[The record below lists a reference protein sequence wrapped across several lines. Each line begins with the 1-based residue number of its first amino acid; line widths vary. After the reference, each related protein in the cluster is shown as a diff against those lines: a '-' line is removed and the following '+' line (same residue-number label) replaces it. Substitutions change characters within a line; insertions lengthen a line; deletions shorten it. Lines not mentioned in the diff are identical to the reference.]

1 VPLAGTRTAGLPAFE
16 APGTAGGKF
25 TGGAI
30 PRRCRGLTWHT
41 MGRLVLE
48 KIPLFLLSAVFS
60 VVAYAAQQRGGAV
73 VSSEALPLATRL
85 THVPVAYVEYLRR
98 TLWPS
103 DLAFYYP
110 LEARAAWQV
119 AAAALGL
126 VAVTALVVWQGRRR
140 PWLAVGWFWFV
151 GMLVPVIGLVQ
162 VGTQAMAD
170 RYTYLP
176 LVGLFV
182 AVTWTAADLA
192 SGWRY
197 GRAALVPASAAVLIA
212 CAVLAWFQV
221 GYWRDGEALC
231 RRAIAVAPGNPVV
244 HDNLGRLYLDEG
256 RLAEAAEQFSLALQI
271 NPSVGPVHNNL
282 AKVLDAWGRAD
293 EAAHHFREALRLNPA
308 SAAMYNTNLAAV
320 LIKQAKMDEAILC
333 LRDAVRADPTFPG
346 AHNNL
351 GVLLTRQGRRDEAIA
366 AYREAVRLDPGNPD
380 FRANLEAALAAP
392 PNAPPPRLETH

>member
-1 VPLAGTRTAGLPAFE
+1 MAAGALSIANCELRIADSNNPQSAISFGRTSAVG
-16 APGTAGGKF
+16 
-25 TGGAI
+25 
-30 PRRCRGLTWHT
+30 
-41 MGRLVLE
+41 LVLE
-48 KIPLFLLSAVFS
+48 KIPLFLLSALFS

-73 VSSEALPLATRL
+73 VSTEALPLATRL
-85 THVPVAYVEYLRR
+85 AHVPIAYVEYLRR

-110 LEARAAWQV
+110 FETPAALRGGSSTWQV
-119 AAAALGL
+119 AAATLGL
-126 VAVTALVVWQGRRR
+126 AAVTALVVWQGRRR
-140 PWLAVGWFWFV
+140 PYLAVGWFWFV

-182 AVTWTAADLA
+182 AVTWAAADFA
-192 SGWRY
+192 SGRRY
-197 GRAALVPASAAVLIA
+197 GPAAAGAAASAVLIA
-212 CAVLAWFQV
+212 CAALAWFQV
-221 GYWRDGEALC
+221 GYWHDGETLC
-231 RRAIAVAPGNPVV
+231 RRAIAVAPGNSVV
-244 HDNLGRLYLDEG
+244 HDNLGRVYLDEG
-256 RLAEAAEQFSLALQI
+256 RLAEAAEQFSMALQI

-320 LIKQAKMDEAILC
+320 LIKQGRMDEAILC

-351 GVLLTRQGRRDEAIA
+351 GVLLTRQGRRDEAVA